1 VDINYRNLSN
11 ERLHALAK
19 TKNINFLDG
28 RGMLVE
34 QAALSFKEWFGIIPT
49 KEIKN
54 KIKNERL

>member
-1 VDINYRNLSN
+1 
-11 ERLHALAK
+11 
-19 TKNINFLDG
+19 DG